1 MENDVSMPTMTSRM
15 PTANRGWT
23 RGCRSSSGLSNANC
37 RQANRA
43 SSTAPTASAAR
54 EGARSRVT
62 SPKPYRNAANPS
74 GPSITLSASMGTR
87 FVEGPPWMRKKP
99 TASSATDMA
108 SDTTNMARQP
118 NCVSANPEA
127 VGLMARPTA
136 MTPLFSAR
144 RVPRTAAG
152 EFVMMTLVTDGKNR
166 PVPTACTRRLA
177 NSIGK
182 SCESSAHALPSA
194 SAPAPTKN
202 TRLSPRRLSMNADSM
217 MAVAATTMYP
227 TITQFAMESV
237 TPKRSA
243 SSGRATFIM
252 LWPNEAVNEH
262 ASSTGSMLATLP
274 LRFFALPIRP
284 PFLVRFLVA
293 PDAARRRT
301 LQV

>member
-1 MENDVSMPTMTSRM
+1 
-15 PTANRGWT
+15 
-23 RGCRSSSGLSNANC
+23 
-37 RQANRA
+37 
-43 SSTAPTASAAR
+43 
-54 EGARSRVT
+54 
-62 SPKPYRNAANPS
+62 
-74 GPSITLSASMGTR
+74 
-87 FVEGPPWMRKKP
+87 
-99 TASSATDMA
+99 
-108 SDTTNMARQP
+108 
-118 NCVSANPEA
+118 
-127 VGLMARPTA
+127 
-136 MTPLFSAR
+136 
-144 RVPRTAAG
+144 
-152 EFVMMTLVTDGKNR
+152 
-166 PVPTACTRRLA
+166 
-177 NSIGK
+177 
-182 SCESSAHALPSA
+182 
-194 SAPAPTKN
+194 
-202 TRLSPRRLSMNADSM
+202 MNADSM